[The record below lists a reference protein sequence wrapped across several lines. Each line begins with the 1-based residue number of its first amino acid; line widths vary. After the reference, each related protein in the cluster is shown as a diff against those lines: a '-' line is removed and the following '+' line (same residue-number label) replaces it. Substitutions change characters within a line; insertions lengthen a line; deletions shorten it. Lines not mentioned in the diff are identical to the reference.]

1 LSKIIAIDPFFQR
14 FIELQY
20 SLLNGISIDEIKPQ
34 DLSNELYKSNIEN
47 LTRKVELNLDEI
59 PAYMRILIAM
69 SIRDSSFIISFS
81 PHETESFRQSIQ
93 FGTKNYNYKI
103 DIIDLDIKPIE
114 KLERYIYE
122 IKIHG

>member
-1 LSKIIAIDPFFQR
+1 LAKIIAIDPFFQR

-20 SLLNGISIDEIKPQ
+20 SLLDGISIDEILPQ
-34 DLSNELYKSNIEN
+34 DLSSDLYKSDIKI
-47 LTRKVELNLDEI
+47 LTRKEELNLDEI

-93 FGTKNYNYKI
+93 FGTINYNYKI

-114 KLERYIYE
+114 KLEKYIYE

>member
-1 LSKIIAIDPFFQR
+1 LTKIIAIDPFFQR

-34 DLSNELYKSNIEN
+34 DLSNELYKSNIKN

-81 PHETESFRQSIQ
+81 PHKTESFRQSIQ
-93 FGTKNYNYKI
+93 LGTKNYNYKI
-103 DIIDLDIKPIE
+103 DIIDVDIKPIE